1 MDGALGILNGTRN
14 PIGDR
19 RRPGPAAAPTETEAP
34 GRTTCGI
41 SAVRCAAPIRDAGKR
56 CITGALPSVLSMGLF
71 RIRGVVYSLEDE
83 RRSQEMELVVDTGAT
98 YPVVPA
104 SVAEHLG
111 IRPSED
117 LTLANGTRL
126 PRKVGW
132 AGLAYDG
139 RKTQTR
145 IVFGEAVDVPLLGAF
160 ALEGL
165 GAEVDPVART
175 LRPATQY
182 LL

>member
-1 MDGALGILNGTRN
+1 MAS
-14 PIGDR
+14 P
-19 RRPGPAAAPTETEAP
+19 PSAAQRE
-34 GRTTCGI
+34 
-41 SAVRCAAPIRDAGKR
+41 CAEEQDPVLDDSAPIRDAGKR